1 MENRVYVYGL
11 LDTNDNVIY
20 VGKSSAPKQ
29 RLLGHSN
36 YASKLKILDIFEDR
50 EVYWIEKLL
59 QEGHSLSNK
68 HWNYYTEKWNI
79 GDIVSLG
86 GKRGVKG
93 IKIYDS
99 KTQKTYDSISSLSKE
114 LNIPYQTIQRRIE
127 NCNESQFNDYKR
139 YILI

>member
-1 MENRVYVYGL
+1 MEKNKIYVYGL
-11 LDTNDNVIY
+11 LDENDDIIY

-36 YASKLKILDIFEDR
+36 YSSKLKILDIFEDR

-59 QEGHSLSNK
+59 QEGHSLANK
-68 HWNYYTEKWNI
+68 HWDYYTEEWNV
-79 GDIVSLG
+79 GDIVALG
-86 GKRGVKG
+86 GERKG

-99 KTQKTYDSISSLSKE
+99 QTQKTYDSISSLSRE
-114 LNIPYQTIQRRIE
+114 LNIPYQTIQNRIQ
-127 NCNESQFNDYKR
+127 NCNKPHFNDYKR